1 MENNQN
7 VMIEEEESSFD
18 FMQLWRLFKKN
29 WKWFPISIVVCVL
42 IAGVYLW
49 ITPTTVSVSG
59 KMEII
64 DKSKKGSSGMS
75 AGPALLNNLPLGL
88 GSGLGGSSSL
98 GIESEKEIIM
108 SNTLVRNVVK
118 DLGLYTEYRL
128 SKWGKKTLLYQNN
141 PITVSLDPAHV
152 DWLDAELPLTTH
164 QILLTISKGSNG
176 YEVETRLK
184 ENKEKTDL
192 PTQTF
197 ASLPATIKTEVGTL
211 TLTENKLSAKQAK
224 AFEGSYTLKVSIL
237 PPSKSADGFIKRL
250 SAEPPSKKVMNILS
264 LSLQDE
270 SLLRGLDFINHLV
283 EAYNQRAND
292 EKNEEARKT
301 DEFVNARL
309 AKIDAE
315 LGSSDAAWENS
326 KKNFQI
332 TTPEVDAEEALTKKG
347 LYEAQLVEIGTQLQL
362 HDYLSEYINNPAN
375 LFEVI
380 PSGITGAAAP
390 ATAKGSEG
398 SAGTAAQGNNSLI
411 AQHNSLVNQRKDLL
425 KSVSEM
431 SPQVQRLTESIQELH
446 PTLQLAMKRERQQ
459 LVMQKNAV
467 EREYARYSGRI
478 GSAPQMERVL
488 TEIGRQ
494 REIKQGVYLVM
505 LQKREETAMEL
516 ANTTDK
522 GRFID
527 TVQAD
532 PLSATPQKKMVLLV
546 ALFLGA
552 LLPMGVLYLLQ
563 MLKTKIDT
571 REELE
576 AATKLPFLT
585 EISASNSDEAIRN
598 LRTNLL
604 LNLQPDQK
612 TILVVSQNNGDGKTF
627 IAQHLVDSLKVIG
640 KDAAYV
646 NADLRNNNSQSSI
659 FNFQSAKAHAAD
671 ILASSDFAEQIHATK
686 ANNDYLI
693 IDTPALGEY
702 NDALQVAQFANA
714 TLYVAK
720 SGKTKKSDIES
731 LNADTRLPH
740 PMLILNN

>member
-1 MENNQN
+1 MEDNQN

-29 WKWFPISIVVCVL
+29 WEWFPISIVVCVL

-75 AGPALLNNLPLGL
+75 AGLALLNNLPLGL
-88 GSGLGGSSSL
+88 GSSLGGSSSL

-108 SNTLVRNVVK
+108 SNTLVRDVVK

-128 SKWGKKTLLYQNN
+128 SKWGRKTLLYQNS

-152 DWLDAELPLTTH
+152 DWLDKELPLTTH
-164 QILLTISKGSNG
+164 QILLTITKGSNG

-184 ENKEKTDL
+184 ENKEKIDL
-192 PTQTF
+192 PTQSFT
-197 ASLPATIKTEVGTL
+197 SLPATIKTEAGTL

-224 AFEGSYTLKVSIL
+224 AYEGSYTLKVSIM
-237 PPSKSADGFIKRL
+237 PPTNAAKGFISRM
-250 SAEPPSKKVMNILS
+250 SAEPPSKKVMNILT
-264 LSLQDE
+264 LSLQDAN
-270 SLLRGLDFINHLV
+270 LLRGLDFINHLV
-283 EAYNQRAND
+283 EAYNKRAND

-301 DEFVNARL
+301 DEFVRERL
-309 AKIDAE
+309 AMVDAE
-315 LGSSDAAWENS
+315 LTSSDAAWENS

-332 TTPEVDAEEALTKKG
+332 TTPEVDAQEALTKKSE
-347 LYEAQLVEIGTQLQL
+347 YEAQLVAIGTQLQL
-362 HDYLSEYINNPAN
+362 HDYLSDYINNPDN
-375 LFEVI
+375 LYELI
-380 PSGITGAAAP
+380 PVGMNASMGNSDAADNSDGGAAN
-390 ATAKGSEG
+390 S
-398 SAGTAAQGNNSLI
+398 SLI
-411 AQHNSLVNQRKDLL
+411 ARHNSLVSQRKDLL

-431 SPQVQRLTESIQELH
+431 SPQVQRLTESIRELH
-446 PTLQLAMKRERQQ
+446 PDIQTAMKRQRESI
-459 LVMQKNAV
+459 VMQKRTL
-467 EREYARYSGRI
+467 EREYGKYSGRI
-478 GSAPQMERVL
+478 GTAPQMERVL

-527 TVQAD
+527 MVQAD
-532 PLSATPQKKMVLLV
+532 PLSTKPQKKMVLLV

-552 LLPMGVLYLLQ
+552 LLPMGILYLLQ

-576 AATKLPFLT
+576 AATKLPFLA
-585 EISASNSDEAIRN
+585 EISASNSDEVIRN

-604 LNLQPDQK
+604 LNLKPDQK
-612 TILVVSQNNGDGKTF
+612 TILVASQNNGDGKTF

-640 KDAAYV
+640 KSATYI

-671 ILASSDFAEQIHATK
+671 ILASNDFAAQIHAAI
-686 ANNDYLI
+686 ANNDYVI

-702 NDALQVAQFANA
+702 NDALQVAQFADA

-720 SGKTKKSDIES
+720 AGKTKKSDIES
-731 LNADTRLPH
+731 LNVETRLPH

>member
-1 MENNQN
+1 MEENQN

-18 FMQLWRLFKKN
+18 FMQLWQLFKRN

-42 IAGVYLW
+42 IAGAYLW
-49 ITPTTVSVSG
+49 FTPTTVTVSG

-64 DKSKKGSSGMS
+64 DKSKKGSSMS
-75 AGPALLNNLPLGL
+75 AGLAMLNSLPLGL
-88 GSGLGGSSSL
+88 GSSLGGSASL

-108 SNTLVRNVVK
+108 SNTLVRDVVK

-128 SKWGKKTLLYQNN
+128 SKWGRKTLLYQNS

-152 DWLDAELPLTTH
+152 DWLDKELPLTTH
-164 QILLTISKGSNG
+164 QILLTITKGSNG

-184 ENKEKTDL
+184 ENKEKIDL
-192 PTQTF
+192 PTQSF
-197 ASLPATIKTEVGTL
+197 ASLPATIKTEAGTL
-211 TLTENKLSAKQAK
+211 TLTENKLPAKQAK
-224 AFEGSYTLKVSIL
+224 AYEGSYTLKVSIM
-237 PPSKSADGFIKRL
+237 PPTNAAKDFISRM
-250 SAEPPSKKVMNILS
+250 SAEPPSKKVMNILT
-264 LSLQDE
+264 LSLQDAN
-270 SLLRGLDFINHLV
+270 LLRGLDFINHLV
-283 EAYNQRAND
+283 EAYNKRAND

-301 DEFVNARL
+301 DEFVRERL
-309 AKIDAE
+309 AMVDAE
-315 LGSSDAAWENS
+315 LTSSDAAWENS

-332 TTPEVDAEEALTKKG
+332 TTPEVDAQEALTKKSE
-347 LYEAQLVEIGTQLQL
+347 YEAQLVAIGTQLQL
-362 HDYLSEYINNPAN
+362 HDYLSDYINNSAN
-375 LFEVI
+375 LYELI
-380 PSGITGAAAP
+380 PVGLNATMGNSDAAGASD
-390 ATAKGSEG
+390 GG
-398 SAGTAAQGNNSLI
+398 SANSSLI
-411 AQHNSLVNQRKDLL
+411 ARHNSLVSQRKDLL

-431 SPQVQRLTESIQELH
+431 SPQVQRLTESIRELH
-446 PTLQLAMKRERQQ
+446 PDIQTAMKRQRESI
-459 LVMQKNAV
+459 VMQKRTL
-467 EREYARYSGRI
+467 EREFGKYSGRI
-478 GSAPQMERVL
+478 GTAPQMERVL

-522 GRFID
+522 GRLID
-527 TVQAD
+527 DIQAEAG
-532 PLSATPQKKMVLLV
+532 SVKPQKKMVLLL

-576 AATKLPFLT
+576 AATKLPFLA

-604 LNLQPDQK
+604 LNLRPDQK
-612 TILVVSQNNGDGKTF
+612 TILVSSQNNGDGKTF

-640 KDAAYV
+640 KSATYV
-646 NADLRNNNSQSSI
+646 SADFRNKDCQL
-659 FNFQSAKAHAAD
+659 SAVNCQLPKAHAAD
-671 ILASSDFAEQIHATK
+671 ILASADFAEHIHAAK
-686 ANNDYLI
+686 SNNDYVI

-702 NDALQVAQFANA
+702 NDALQVAQFADA

-720 SGKTKKSDIES
+720 AGKTKKSDIES
-731 LNADTRLPH
+731 LNSDTRLPH
-740 PMLILNN
+740 PMIVFNV

>member
-1 MENNQN
+1 MEDNQN

-571 REELE
+571 REELGVV
-576 AATKLPFLT
+576 TKLPILA
-585 EISASNSDEAIRN
+585 EITALNSDEAIRN

-604 LNLQPDQK
+604 LNLKPDQK
-612 TILVVSQNNGDGKTF
+612 TILVASQNDGDGKTF
-627 IAQHLVDSLKVIG
+627 IAQHLTDSLKVIG
-640 KDAAYV
+640 KSATYI

-671 ILASSDFAEQIHATK
+671 VLASSDFAAHIHAVQ
-686 ANNDYLI
+686 ANNDYVI

-702 NDALQVAQFANA
+702 NDALQVAQFADA

-720 SGKTKKSDIES
+720 AGKTKKSDIES
-731 LNADTRLPH
+731 LNVDSRLPH

>member
-1 MENNQN
+1 MEDNQN

-42 IAGVYLW
+42 IAGAYLW
-49 ITPTTVSVSG
+49 FTPTMVSVSG

-75 AGPALLNNLPLGL
+75 AGLAMLNSLPMGL
-88 GSGLGGSSSL
+88 GSSLGGAASL
-98 GIESEKEIIM
+98 GIDSEKEIIM
-108 SNTLVRNVVK
+108 SNSLVRDVVK

-128 SKWGKKTLLYQNN
+128 SKWGKKTLLYQNS
-141 PITVSLDPAHV
+141 PIIVSLDPAHV

-197 ASLPATIKTEVGTL
+197 ASLPATIKTEAGTL

-264 LSLQDE
+264 LTLQDE

-292 EKNEEARKT
+292 QKNEEALKT

-375 LFEVI
+375 LFEII
-380 PSGITGAAAP
+380 PSGIAGASTSAA
-390 ATAKGSEG
+390 TKGSEG
-398 SAGTAAQGNNSLI
+398 SVSTAPQGNGSLI

-446 PTLQLAMKRERQQ
+446 PTLQLAMKRDRQQ

-494 REIKQGVYLVM
+494 REIKQGVYLLM

-522 GRFID
+522 GRLID
-527 TVQAD
+527 AVQGD
-532 PLSATPQKKMVLLV
+532 PLSVTPQKKTVLLV

-571 REELE
+571 REELG

-604 LNLQPDQK
+604 LNLGPNQK
-612 TILVVSQNNGDGKTF
+612 AILVASQNDGDGKTF

-640 KDAAYV
+640 KSATYI

-671 ILASSDFAEQIHATK
+671 ILASNDFAVHIHAAK
-686 ANNDYLI
+686 ANNDYVI

-702 NDALQVAQFANA
+702 NDALQVAQFADA

-720 SGKTKKSDIES
+720 AGKTSKSEIES
-731 LNADTRLPH
+731 LNADSRLPH
-740 PMLILNN
+740 PMLIFNN

>member
-1 MENNQN
+1 MEENQN

-18 FMQLWRLFKKN
+18 FVQLWRLFKRN
-29 WKWFPISIVVCVL
+29 WKWFPISIVICVL
-42 IAGVYLW
+42 IAGAYLW
-49 ITPTTVSVSG
+49 FTPATVSVTG

-64 DKSKKGSSGMS
+64 DKSKKGSSSMS
-75 AGPALLNNLPLGL
+75 AGMAMLNSLPMGL
-88 GSGLGGSSSL
+88 GSSLGGAASL
-98 GIESEKEIIM
+98 GIDAEKEIIM
-108 SNTLVRNVVK
+108 SNTLVRDVVK

-197 ASLPATIKTEVGTL
+197 ASLPATIKTEAGTL

-224 AFEGSYTLKVSIL
+224 PFEGSYTLKVSIL

-250 SAEPPSKKVMNILS
+250 SAEPPSKKVMNILC
-264 LSLQDE
+264 LTLQDE

-292 EKNEEARKT
+292 QKNEEALKT

-326 KKNFQI
+326 KTRFQI
-332 TTPEVDAEEALTKKG
+332 TDPKVDAEELMTKKG
-347 LYEAQLVEIGTQLQL
+347 EYEAQLVSFGTQIQLQ
-362 HDYLSEYINNPAN
+362 DYLNEYINDPAN
-375 LFEVI
+375 LYELI
-380 PSGITGAAAP
+380 PVNVGVYGGDALPMVS
-390 ATAKGSEG
+390 
-398 SAGTAAQGNNSLI
+398 
-411 AQHNSLVNQRKDLL
+411 QHNTLVGQRRELL
-425 KSVSEM
+425 KSVSEQ
-431 SPQVQRLTESIQELH
+431 SPMVQKINQSIEELH
-446 PTLQLAMKRERQQ
+446 PNIKTAMKRDRQSLMIKRQ
-459 LVMQKNAV
+459 TV
-467 EREYARYSGRI
+467 EREYNKYNNRVTST
-478 GSAPQMERVL
+478 PQQERVL

-494 REIKQGVYLVM
+494 REIKQGVYLLM

-522 GRFID
+522 GRLID
-527 TVQAD
+527 VVQGD

-612 TILVVSQNNGDGKTF
+612 TILVTSRNNGDGKTF

-640 KDAAYV
+640 KSATYI

-671 ILASSDFAEQIHATK
+671 ILASNDFAAQIHAAQ
-686 ANNDYLI
+686 ANNDYVI

-702 NDALQVAQFANA
+702 NDALQVAQFADA
-714 TLYVAK
+714 TLFVAK
-720 SGKTKKSDIES
+720 AGKTKKSDIES
-731 LNADTRLPH
+731 LNVDSRLPH
-740 PMLILNN
+740 PMLILNK

>member
-1 MENNQN
+1 MEDNQN

-75 AGPALLNNLPLGL
+75 AGLALLNNLPLGL
-88 GSGLGGSSSL
+88 GSSLGGSSSF

-197 ASLPATIKTEVGTL
+197 ASLPATIKTEAGTL

-250 SAEPPSKKVMNILS
+250 SAEPPSKKVMNILT

-292 EKNEEARKT
+292 QKNEEALKT

-390 ATAKGSEG
+390 ATAKGSES
-398 SAGTAAQGNNSLI
+398 SAGKAAQGNNSLI

-488 TEIGRQ
+488 TELGRQ

-585 EISASNSDEAIRN
+585 EISAMNSDEAIRN

-612 TILVVSQNNGDGKTF
+612 TILVTSRNNGDGKTF

-671 ILASSDFAEQIHATK
+671 VLASADFAAHIHAAQ
-686 ANNDYLI
+686 ANNDYVI

-702 NDALQVAQFANA
+702 NDALQVAQFADA
-714 TLYVAK
+714 TLFIAK
-720 SGKTKKSDIES
+720 AGKTKKSDLES
-731 LNADTRLPH
+731 LNVDSRLPH

>member
-75 AGPALLNNLPLGL
+75 AGLALLNNLPLGL
-88 GSGLGGSSSL
+88 GSSLGGSASL
-98 GIESEKEIIM
+98 GIEGEKEILT
-108 SNTLVRNVVK
+108 STTLVRDVVK

-141 PITVSLDPAHV
+141 PIMVSLDPAHV
-152 DWLDAELPLTTH
+152 DWLDKELPLNSH
-164 QILLTISKGSNG
+164 QILLTITKGSNG
-176 YEVETRLK
+176 YEVEPTLV
-184 ENKEKTDL
+184 EGKEKIDL

-197 ASLPATIKTEVGTL
+197 ATLPATIKTESGAL
-211 TLTENKLSAKQAK
+211 TLAENKLPAKQAK
-224 AFEGSYTLKVSIL
+224 AYEGSYTLKVSIV
-237 PPSKSADGFIKRL
+237 PPTNAAKGFIGRM
-250 SAEPPSKKVMNILS
+250 SAEPPSKKVMNILT

-270 SLLRGLDFINHLV
+270 NMMRGIDFINHLV
-283 EAYNQRAND
+283 KAYNQRAND

-301 DEFVNARL
+301 DEFVRARL
-309 AKIDAE
+309 AMVDAE
-315 LGSSDAAWENS
+315 LTSSDAAWENS

-332 TTPEVDAEEALTKKG
+332 TTPEVDAQEALTKKSE
-347 LYEAQLVEIGTQLQL
+347 YEAQLVAIGTQLQL
-362 HDYLSEYINNPAN
+362 HDYLSDYINNPDNLYELIPVGMNTSMGSSEASGTSDGGVAN
-375 LFEVI
+375 
-380 PSGITGAAAP
+380 S
-390 ATAKGSEG
+390 
-398 SAGTAAQGNNSLI
+398 SLI
-411 AQHNSLVNQRKDLL
+411 ARHNSLVSQRKDLL

-431 SPQVQRLTESIQELH
+431 SPQVQRLTESIRELH
-446 PTLQLAMKRERQQ
+446 PDIKTAMKRQRESI
-459 LVMQKNAV
+459 VMQKRTL
-467 EREYARYSGRI
+467 EREYGKYSGRI
-478 GSAPQMERVL
+478 GTAPQMERVL

-522 GRFID
+522 GRLID
-527 TVQAD
+527 DVQAD
-532 PLSATPQKKMVLLV
+532 PQSTKPPKKMVLLV

-552 LLPMGVLYLLQ
+552 LLPMGILYLLQ
-563 MLKTKIDT
+563 MLNTKIDT
-571 REELE
+571 RSEIE
-576 AATKLPFLT
+576 AATKLPFLA

-604 LNLQPDQK
+604 LNLKPDQK
-612 TILVVSQNNGDGKTF
+612 TILVASQNNDDGKTF
-627 IAQHLVDSLKVIG
+627 ISQHLVDSLKVIG
-640 KDAAYV
+640 KEAAYV
-646 NADLRNNNSQSSI
+646 NADYRKA
-659 FNFQSAKAHAAD
+659 AKPGEHASD
-671 ILASSDFAEQIHATK
+671 ILASADFAAQIHAAQ
-686 ANNDYLI
+686 ANNDYVI

-702 NDALQVAQFANA
+702 NDALQVAQFADA

-720 SGKTKKSDIES
+720 VGKTKKSDLES
-731 LNADTRLPH
+731 LNSDSHLPH

>member
-1 MENNQN
+1 MIENQN

-18 FMQLWRLFKKN
+18 FMQLWHLFTRN
-29 WKWFPISIVVCVL
+29 WRWFIVSIVLCVL

-49 ITPTTVSVSG
+49 LTPTTVTVTG

-64 DKSKKGSSGMS
+64 DKSKKKSGMS
-75 AGPALLNNLPLGL
+75 AGLAMLNSLPMGL
-88 GSGLGGSSSL
+88 GSSLGGAA
-98 GIESEKEIIM
+98 GAGAIDSEKEILM
-108 SNTLVRNVVK
+108 SNTLVRDVVL

-152 DWLDAELPLTTH
+152 KWLDDELPLTTH
-164 QILLTISKGSNG
+164 QIQLTISKGSNG
-176 YEVETRLK
+176 YEVETRLR

-192 PTQTF
+192 PAQTF
-197 ASLPATIKTEVGTL
+197 ASLPATIKTDAGTL
-211 TLTENKLSAKQAK
+211 TLTENKLTPKQAK
-224 AFEGSYTLKVSIL
+224 AFEDGYTLKVSIT
-237 PPSKSADGFIKRL
+237 PPSKKAAAFISKL
-250 SAEPPSKKVMNILS
+250 SAEPPSKKVMNMLNLS
-264 LSLQDE
+264 LEDE
-270 SLLRGLDFINHLV
+270 NLVRGMDFISHLV

-309 AKIDAE
+309 AMVDAE

-332 TTPEVDAEEALTKKG
+332 TTPEVDAEEALTKKS

-362 HDYLSEYINNPAN
+362 HDYLSDYINNPAN
-375 LFEVI
+375 LYEII
-380 PSGITGAAAP
+380 PSGIAGSSTPAASAGS
-390 ATAKGSEG
+390 KGTTS
-398 SAGTAAQGNNSLI
+398 SAGTGASGNASLI

-446 PTLQLAMKRERQQ
+446 PTLQLAMKRDRQQ
-459 LVMQKNAV
+459 LVMQKDAIN
-467 EREYARYSGRI
+467 REYAKYTGRI

-494 REIKQGVYLVM
+494 REIKQGVYLLM

-522 GRFID
+522 GRLVD
-527 TVQAD
+527 AVQGD
-532 PLSATPQKKMVLLV
+532 PLSAKPQKKMVLLV
-546 ALFLGA
+546 ALLLGA
-552 LLPMGVLYLLQ
+552 LLPMGILYLLQ
-563 MLKTKIDT
+563 MFKTKIDT
-571 REELE
+571 RAELE
-576 AATKLPFLT
+576 AVTKHPFLA

-612 TILVVSQNNGDGKTF
+612 TILVASQNNGDGKTF

-640 KDAAYV
+640 KSATYI
-646 NADLRNNNSQSSI
+646 NADYRKA
-659 FNFQSAKAHAAD
+659 AKPGEHAAD
-671 ILASSDFAEQIHATK
+671 VLAGSDFATQLHAAQ
-686 ANNDYLI
+686 ANNDYVI

-702 NDALQVAQFANA
+702 NDALQVAQFADA
-714 TLYVAK
+714 TLFVAK
-720 SGKTKKSDIES
+720 AGKTKKSDIEA
-731 LNADTRLPH
+731 LNSDSHLPH

>member
-18 FMQLWRLFKKN
+18 YMQLWRLFKKN
-29 WKWFPISIVVCVL
+29 WKWFPVSIVICVL
-42 IAGVYLW
+42 IAGAYLW
-49 ITPTTVSVSG
+49 FTPTTVSVTG

-75 AGPALLNNLPLGL
+75 AGMAMLNSLPMGL
-88 GSGLGGSSSL
+88 GSSLGGAASL
-98 GIESEKEIIM
+98 GIDSEIEIIM
-108 SNTLVRNVVK
+108 SNSLVRDVVK

-128 SKWGKKTLLYQNN
+128 SKWGKKTLLYQNS
-141 PITVSLDPAHV
+141 PIIVSLDPAHV

-184 ENKEKTDL
+184 ENKEKIDL

-197 ASLPATIKTEVGTL
+197 ASLPATIKTEAGTL

-237 PPSKSADGFIKRL
+237 PPSKSADGFVKRL

-264 LSLQDE
+264 LTLQDE

-292 EKNEEARKT
+292 QKNEEALKT

-326 KKNFQI
+326 KTRFQM
-332 TTPEVDAEEALTKKG
+332 TDPKVDAEEVMTKKG
-347 LYEAQLVEIGTQLQL
+347 EYEAQLVSFGTQIQLQ
-362 HDYLSEYINNPAN
+362 DYLNEYINDPAN
-375 LFEVI
+375 LYELI
-380 PSGITGAAAP
+380 PVNVGVYGGDALPMVS
-390 ATAKGSEG
+390 
-398 SAGTAAQGNNSLI
+398 
-411 AQHNSLVNQRKDLL
+411 QHNTLVGQRRELL
-425 KSVSEM
+425 KSVSEQ
-431 SPQVQRLTESIQELH
+431 SPMVQKINQSIEELH
-446 PTLQLAMKRERQQ
+446 PNIKTAMKRDRQSLMIKRQ
-459 LVMQKNAV
+459 TV
-467 EREYARYSGRI
+467 EREYNKYNNRVTST
-478 GSAPQMERVL
+478 PQQERVL

-604 LNLQPDQK
+604 LNLKPDQK
-612 TILVVSQNNGDGKTF
+612 TILVASQNDGDGKTF

-640 KDAAYV
+640 KSATYI

-671 ILASSDFAEQIHATK
+671 VLASNDFAAQIHAAQ
-686 ANNDYLI
+686 ANNDYVI

-702 NDALQVAQFANA
+702 NDALQVAQFADA
-714 TLYVAK
+714 TLFIAK
-720 SGKTKKSDIES
+720 AGKTKKSDLES
-731 LNADTRLPH
+731 LTTNTNLPN
-740 PMLILNN
+740 PLIVFNV